1 MLPLPHL
8 LVLFAALAG
17 TTFVLGGAGW
27 LWYRVAQIEKRIEG
41 GSAAGPEPALDVEE
55 LREELAETRE
65 ETRRLAGRMDFV
77 EKLIEGDDGS
87 EGR

>member
-8 LVLFAALAG
+8 LIIFAAVAG

-27 LWYRVAQIEKRIEG
+27 LWYRIEQLEKKVEG
-41 GSAAGPEPALDVEE
+41 GSAARPELSGDPDE
-55 LREELAETRE
+55 LREELAETQE
-65 ETRRLAGRMDFV
+65 ETRRLAERMDFV
-77 EKLIEGDDGS
+77 EKLIEGGDGS